1 MWARI
6 GIRSLASWEMSPL
19 KARGD
24 AFERVRVFDLDFV
37 NAANIDPV
45 CETILQDDPGT
56 LDVAP
61 VVVTPNTDILL
72 QYRQTP
78 DEGFRSFFSSAW
90 LILPDGQPIVWAS
103 RLLGSPLRARLCG
116 SDLFAA
122 LWPRLVQQR
131 VPTVVLASSQVIA
144 DGLAATHD
152 RATITVAPMIDAAD
166 DRALND
172 MAVQLADQV
181 TESDATVVILCL
193 GHPKDSLIAARLHG
207 ALRTRGRPLP
217 YVLCLGGSAEMY
229 LGVRRRAPRWVQRL
243 SAEWLYRFA
252 QEPRRLFRRYVIEDV
267 GFIKVVASEWRAQ
280 RGRTRSRP

>member
-1 MWARI
+1 MLLGNSTGAEYGRGQSSLGRRGKGQGGSLPWSTSGCRRQDMLRRSRRFATLDPQQVARASAPSVLSGGRPIARMEMWARI

-90 LILPDGQPIVWAS
+90 LILPDGQPIVC
-103 RLLGSPLRARLCG
+103 RGEYG
-116 SDLFAA
+116 N
-122 LWPRLVQQR
+122 
-131 VPTVVLASSQVIA
+131 VL
-144 DGLAATHD
+144 
-152 RATITVAPMIDAAD
+152 ID
-166 DRALND
+166 
-172 MAVQLADQV
+172 
-181 TESDATVVILCL
+181 
-193 GHPKDSLIAARLHG
+193 LHG
-207 ALRTRGRPLP
+207 SSLHTFANIFTE
-217 YVLCLGGSAEMY
+217 GG
-229 LGVRRRAPRWVQRL
+229 
-243 SAEWLYRFA
+243 
-252 QEPRRLFRRYVIEDV
+252 EPMSV
-267 GFIKVVASEWRAQ
+267 FI
-280 RGRTRSRP
+280 G